1 MMAPL
6 KQLECVV
13 SGAIGLDVQRA
24 GALRP
29 SLVFTVTFAP
39 SVYWKLSFFYLR
51 ELKSV
56 ASATVVTFMPGQLK
70 ETNIDDSCFQSL
82 VHSLKSDSF

>member
-1 MMAPL
+1 MMAPI

-13 SGAIGLDVQRA
+13 SGGIGLDVQRA

-39 SVYWKLSFFYLR
+39 SVYWKLSFFY
-51 ELKSV
+51 
-56 ASATVVTFMPGQLK
+56 VTTEGT
-70 ETNIDDSCFQSL
+70 EVSCFSYSCN
-82 VHSLKSDSF
+82 VYAGSA